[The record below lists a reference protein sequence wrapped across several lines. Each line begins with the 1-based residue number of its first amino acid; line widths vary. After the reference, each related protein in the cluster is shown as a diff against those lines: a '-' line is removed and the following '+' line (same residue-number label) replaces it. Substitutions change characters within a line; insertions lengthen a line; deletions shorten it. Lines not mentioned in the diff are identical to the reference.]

1 MSARKVV
8 SEGTLA
14 ETKDSP
20 VFARSCWIEEDAG
33 ILRCAN
39 RRDTPSTAWTRTGG
53 AHPFARPKAIETWR
67 TNRQSL
73 A

>member
-1 MSARKVV
+1 MSAQEVV

-20 VFARSCWIEEDAG
+20 VVVRSCWIEEDAG

-39 RRDTPSTAWTRTGG
+39 RRDTPGTVVTS
-53 AHPFARPKAIETWR
+53 
-67 TNRQSL
+67 
-73 A
+73 

>member
-8 SEGTLA
+8 SEGMLA

-20 VFARSCWIEEDAG
+20 VFARSCWIEDDAG

-39 RRDTPSTAWTRTGG
+39 RRDPPGTVVTS
-53 AHPFARPKAIETWR
+53 
-67 TNRQSL
+67 
-73 A
+73 